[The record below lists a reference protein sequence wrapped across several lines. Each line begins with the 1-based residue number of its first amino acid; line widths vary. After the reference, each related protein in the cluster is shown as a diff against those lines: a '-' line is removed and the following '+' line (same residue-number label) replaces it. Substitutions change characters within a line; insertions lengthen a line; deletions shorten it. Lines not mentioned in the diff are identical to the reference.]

1 MRERISLAL
10 IVGGGVGSLA
20 AAAADQL
27 AVFVALEIAESDY
40 YVVRIKRGRY
50 F

>member
-27 AVFVALEIAESDY
+27 VLVVLAIFATFVGWQIGDP
-40 YVVRIKRGRY
+40 R
-50 F
+50 

>member
-10 IVGGGVGSLA
+10 IGAGVIGSLA

-27 AVFVALEIAESDY
+27 VLVVLAVFATFAGWQIGDP
-40 YVVRIKRGRY
+40 R
-50 F
+50 